1 MFNKIIFL
9 LILSLSFSW
18 AMSASIVQTIS
29 KEELGCIKG
38 LGIKRIN
45 LIINFRK
52 THTIN
57 SLDELLDIKGI
68 GKATV
73 RNIKEDREKKVCT
86 NFNKS
91 TVKKSNKKKKN
102 IRAE

>member
-1 MFNKIIFL
+1 MFSKIIL
-9 LILSLSFSW
+9 VLMLSLSFSW
-18 AMSASIVQTIS
+18 AMSANMVQTIS

-38 LGIKRIN
+38 LGIKRVN
-45 LIINFRK
+45 LIIGFRK
-52 THTIN
+52 THKIN

-91 TVKKSNKKKKN
+91 TGNKKKKN
-102 IRAE
+102 IGAE